1 MFFLI
6 PGCGSQLFHKMS
18 CKWEM
23 SLEASCPWKVVLNF
37 LIPPSFKSSNKYF
50 GGMPLLW
57 FCSLENICT
66 GIHPCLLAANVKW
79 VKAGIR
85 SNEGCLVT
93 ALGQPLH
100 VIVAVME
107 STSWEVEGWL
117 FFKYPA
123 WGRKMKRRIQRRRWR
138 RSTEGWKCVSQ
149 TKEQALPTKVEPIV
163 RNRRR

>member
-18 CKWEM
+18 CKWEV

-37 LIPPSFKSSNKYF
+37 LIRPSFKSSNKYF

-57 FCSLENICT
+57 FCSLANICT

-85 SNEGCLVT
+85 SSEGCLVT
-93 ALGQPLH
+93 VLNHPLR
-100 VIVAVME
+100 VIVAMME
-107 STSWEVEGWL
+107 STSWEVEGW
-117 FFKYPA
+117 FFLTNSNILPGVGM
-123 WGRKMKRRIQRRRWR
+123 WRGGSRERDEEDPRRGGSVWARPRSRLSPPRW
-138 RSTEGWKCVSQ
+138 S
-149 TKEQALPTKVEPIV
+149 P
-163 RNRRR
+163 